1 MRKITSFLF
10 LMLVCCISAVAQ
22 DVVTTEKPVGKIIK
36 AGTAQAEMV
45 PNQWYFVYQCREG
58 GGGAGTQATVG
69 EELSEFTGGFV
80 YNKGNNE
87 NGEAQLAH
95 KTTKAVAE
103 AMCLETGVAYSSYT
117 THLLRFVPVADKEG
131 VYNIQYA
138 NGEWMG
144 ADLKNASEF
153 QYKAGLAGEFNFYR
167 IKVDGVEN
175 KEGRFGWNKAPFAD
189 RVDNN
194 GAGNGLSLWGT
205 GEVNET
211 EGNNVWNLFEI
222 VIVGDEDLYWTKFEE
237 LVEYHNQVIDGS
249 LFTQLQEGEV
259 IGDGLGQY
267 PEEPANQLLEWANAI
282 GEMIEYLYTAREEDP
297 TAVDPTYDTTEKM
310 EQLLADYKALV
321 KAVEDSRIPLALTN
335 IAPGYYFLKSANLW
349 TNTRPVYFT
358 EETAAAYNEE
368 HQLTEEDENFKRAGD
383 PTGETEAYNPIK
395 AIYSD
400 LDNNLK
406 WDNFAGNEKNI
417 AYLWKIESVE
427 GKATEY
433 RLINMLNQLTIN
445 NIPTSDQV
453 VLVKDD
459 TITVSFDFRADIT
472 NPETEEAAQA
482 ISVRLAKSP
491 DTGNNTLHCNKHTVD
506 GGESGNGVS
515 GNIVG
520 WAGDAGAS
528 QWYLSLVD
536 EATAEEILADPSI
549 AAGKKITAMID
560 KADSIIAIVP
570 AQIEIA
576 KDKSAACDTTVNV
589 ASAEVFSSPYC
600 ETEEG
605 SIEGGFD
612 GDPTTFWHSKWSSA
626 NNGYAKNT
634 TNGTN
639 FFVINDVDG
648 LINGGLATVLTRR
661 NNANNDHVV
670 EFTIYGS
677 NDYDPSYDL
686 ETIVG
691 GGEATGEWTELGV
704 IKLPFKAKGETVTS
718 SAIEFEG
725 QYEYY
730 KFLATETYGTEA
742 GGWNRGYFHFAE
754 FKLYPATIS
763 QKYETTQYMVRQTLA
778 DNLTAAIEAWE
789 GKEFAADSLELAED
803 ADFQAYYD
811 ALVNAYNAWAAVY
824 TNPEALRNAIA
835 GAPDDNLFVV
845 GTNPGEWQKGVE
857 TPATVVAKAQA
868 YDESGEY
875 TPAQSEAYVKAIED
889 AIANVYEKAN
899 KVKDNVWY
907 RFTFADVEMYET
919 YGWDKTGSKENGVTD
934 IEEEFIQ
941 QSEALWGK
949 FVAVGELAKNYVAY
963 TALNEDE
970 EEEEKALTIY
980 SSKTAAEFYEGIHL
994 QYFKEGAEEFENG
1007 EDLFRFIPANDTA
1020 YMIQNKATGLYIRG
1034 TYPVT
1039 LSATPSYF
1047 QISAIGTGANA
1058 IRVKNV
1064 LDKEDVGYN
1073 YLHAERSTNRLTT
1086 WDVNTLGSNSMMY
1099 IKEAEPITE
1108 IPATEYTKKL
1118 WPGEYYAQ
1126 TLPVSV
1132 SINEGEAATAYGAQ
1146 VVVDGDKATVVLKK
1160 IEATVIEHGTP
1171 FIMIADCDEYVP
1183 YDTAWAA
1190 IEKEVIVS
1198 ETIDSLY
1205 EYDEAVD
1212 MIDAKYARIKMTY
1225 VPGVDTLAHTL
1236 LDLKGTIGGEVVK
1249 AGKGI
1254 TINADE
1260 FKHIVKPTSIGQYGA
1275 YIATDFGAEDEILLN
1290 AIQVEVN
1297 GSIDTGIE
1305 ETLDK
1310 VVKGGNIY
1318 TVGGQLVGKGNV
1330 NTINKLPAGI
1340 YIVNGVKVI
1349 KN

>member
-1 MRKITSFLF
+1 MRKITSFLL
-10 LMLVCCISAVAQ
+10 LMLVCCISAFAQ
-22 DVVTTEKPVGKIIK
+22 DVVTTEFPTGKMVK
-36 AGTAQAEMV
+36 VGTAQAQMV
-45 PNQWYFVYQCREG
+45 PNQWYLLYQHRGGDGTWYEPGQEFTSG
-58 GGGAGTQATVG
+58 GGFAYSKGFNDENVG
-69 EELSEFTGGFV
+69 LQLHKSTKEVAQSMNV
-80 YNKGNNE
+80 
-87 NGEAQLAH
+87 EA
-95 KTTKAVAE
+95 
-103 AMCLETGVAYSSYT
+103 GVAASSYAN
-117 THLLRFVPVADKEG
+117 HVIKFVPVEGKTG
-131 VYNIQYA
+131 VYNIQFA
-138 NGEWMG
+138 NGEWVS
-144 ADLKNASEF
+144 ADLTTLDDF
-153 QYKAGLAGEFNFYR
+153 GYRAGQAGEFNFYL
-167 IKVDGVEN
+167 IKQDGVEN
-175 KEGRFGWNKAPFAD
+175 ELGRFGWNKAQMGS

-194 GAGNGLSLWGT
+194 G
-205 GEVNET
+205 V
-211 EGNNVWNLFEI
+211 GNNI
-222 VIVGDEDLYWTKFEE
+222 VYWGSGENSEMTGNATWQIFDIQVVGEEDLYWSKFEE
-237 LVEYHNQVIDGS
+237 VVAYHNQVVDGS
-249 LFTQLQEGEV
+249 MYTQLSEGEV
-259 IGDGLGQY
+259 IGDGPGQY
-267 PEEPANQLLEWANAI
+267 PEEPANQLLEWVEVI
-282 GEMIEYLYTAREEDP
+282 GTMIDDLYTARDEDP

-321 KAVEDSRIPLALTN
+321 KAVQDSQKPRALTN
-335 IAPGYYFLKSANLW
+335 IAPGYYQIHSANIW
-349 TNTRPVYFT
+349 TNTRPVYYT

-368 HQLTEEDENFKRAGD
+368 HQLAEGDEGYVKAGD
-383 PTGETEAYNPIK
+383 PTGETENYNPIK
-395 AIYSD
+395 AIYSNKENQLHYAT
-400 LDNNLK
+400 LDENK
-406 WDNFAGNEKNI
+406 IE
-417 AYLWKIESVE
+417 YLWKIEAVE
-427 GKATEY
+427 GKPTEY
-433 RLINMLNQLTIN
+433 RLINMLNGYVIYQAA
-445 NIPTSDQV
+445 TSATV
-453 VLVKDD
+453 VLAEND
-459 TITVSFDFRADIT
+459 TITALFDYRGETTNQLTGETTPQVSIRSALYA
-472 NPETEEAAQA
+472 ET
-482 ISVRLAKSP
+482 SY
-491 DTGNNTLHCNKHTVD
+491 NCLHAN
-506 GGESGNGVS
+506 GWGNGATVTN
-515 GNIVG
+515 NIVG
-520 WAGDAGAS
+520 WEGGTGAAAS
-528 QWYLSLVD
+528 QWYLAPVD
-536 EATAEEILADPSI
+536 AAKAEELLADPSI
-549 AAGKKITAMID
+549 AAGKKITAMIA
-560 KADSIIAIVP
+560 KADSIIAIAP

-589 ASAEVFSSPYC
+589 ANEDVFFSPYHC
-600 ETEEG
+600 PVEG
-605 SIEGGFD
+605 SIAGAFD
-612 GDPTTFWHSKWSSA
+612 DDPETFWHSNWQSG
-626 NNGYAKNT
+626 NEYAYSN

-639 FFVINDVDG
+639 FFVINDAEEA
-648 LINGGLATVLTRR
+648 INGGLAVTMTRR
-661 NNANNDHVV
+661 KQAQNDHLLQLTV
-670 EFTIYGS
+670 YGS
-677 NDYDPSYDL
+677 NDDYDVDSDL
-686 ETIVG
+686 ENIKG
-691 GGEATGEWTELGV
+691 GGEPMGEWTELGV
-704 IKLPFKAKGETVTS
+704 LNFPFKSATETLTS
-718 SAIEFEG
+718 NAIEFDG
-725 QYEYY
+725 QYAYY
-730 KFLATETYGTEA
+730 KFLITKTDL
-742 GGWNRGYFHFAE
+742 NRGYSHFAE
-754 FKLYPATIS
+754 FKLYPATIT
-763 QKYETTQYMVRQTLA
+763 QKYEVSQYQARQTLA

-789 GKEFAADSLELAED
+789 GKEFAADSLKLAED

-811 ALVNAYNAWAAVY
+811 ALVEAYNAWAAVY

-845 GTNPGEWQKGVE
+845 GNNPGEWQEGVE
-857 TPATVVAKAQA
+857 TPATVVAQAQA

-907 RFTFADVEMYET
+907 RFTFANEEMYET
-919 YGWDKTGSKENGVTD
+919 YGWDKTGSKEAGVTD
-934 IEEEFIQ
+934 IADEFIQ

-949 FVAVGELAKNYVAY
+949 FVAVGELAKNYVPY
-963 TALNEDE
+963 TALNADKE
-970 EEEEKALTIY
+970 EVEKALTIY
-980 SSKTAAEFYEGIHL
+980 SSKTAEESYEGIHL
-994 QYFKEGAEEFENG
+994 QYFEEGVEEFENG

-1086 WDVNTLGSNSMMY
+1086 WDVKTLGSNSMMY

-1146 VVVDGDKATVVLKK
+1146 VVVDGDQATVVLKK

-1225 VPGVDTLAHTL
+1225 QEGVDTLAHTL
-1236 LDLKGTIGGEVVK
+1236 LDLKGTIGGEDVK

-1260 FKHIVKPTSIGQYGA
+1260 FKHILTPTSIGQYGA
-1275 YIATDFGAEDEILLN
+1275 YIVTNFGERDEILLN